1 MAETP
6 AASLQPSGATV
17 ADHVRRRHAKR
28 RAASPLAALLF
39 AIVFAAATLASGPR
53 ASADEYSDAMLEA
66 FASAAIEVSRRIENW
81 RPLIEGT
88 DDEDERAVLIEKA
101 QADLARAI
109 EETDG
114 IDEDEY
120 YAIYEAAQGDDVLR
134 SRVNEILSA
143 LLQRPQ
149 VPRAE

>member
-1 MAETP
+1 M
-6 AASLQPSGATV
+6 
-17 ADHVRRRHAKR
+17 KR
-28 RAASPLAALLF
+28 RTLPLAALLF
-39 AIVFAAATLASGPR
+39 AIVFAAATAASSPR
-53 ASADEYSDAMLEA
+53 ASADEYSDATLEA
-66 FASAAIEVSRRIENW
+66 FASAAIKVSRRIETW

-88 DDEDERAVLIEKA
+88 ADEDEREGLIEDA
-101 QADLARAI
+101 QADLALAI

-120 YAIYEAAQGDDVLR
+120 YAIYEAAREDEALR
-134 SRVNEILSA
+134 NRINEIFSA

>member
-1 MAETP
+1 M
-6 AASLQPSGATV
+6 
-17 ADHVRRRHAKR
+17 KR
-28 RAASPLAALLF
+28 RMPLLAALLF
-39 AIVFAAATLASGPR
+39 AIVFAAATLAPGPR
-53 ASADEYSDAMLEA
+53 VAADEYSDAMLEA
-66 FASAAIEVSRRIENW
+66 FASAAIEVSRRIEAW
-81 RPLIEGT
+81 RPLIESAA
-88 DDEDERAVLIEKA
+88 DEDDRAALIEDA

-120 YAIYEAAQGDDVLR
+120 YVIYEAAREDQALR
-134 SRVNEILSA
+134 NRINEIFSA